1 MEEQLLKA
9 DIKACEEETIASVQH
24 WALWPHKVQ
33 PCAPYAA
40 VLSEE
45 TAATI

>member
-9 DIKACEEETIASVQH
+9 DIKACEEETVLSVQH
-24 WALWPHKVQ
+24 WALLLHKIQ

-45 TAATI
+45 TASTI

>member
-9 DIKACEEETIASVQH
+9 DIKACKEETIPSVQH
-24 WALWPHKVQ
+24 GVLLPHKIQ
-33 PCAPYAA
+33 HCAPYAA

-45 TAATI
+45 TASTI